1 MVGAFSGHCRALTA
15 VLPDGDPHGDC
26 PLPALP
32 LDHPDHHPPPPVR
45 PQHAL
50 NLLVSEPED
59 DADHETLCSYHGHT
73 SILELQTISKSQR
86 REPRQGAPTRALD
99 S

>member
-1 MVGAFSGHCRALTA
+1 MVGDFSGHCRALTA

-50 NLLVSEPED
+50 HLLVSEPED
-59 DADHETLCSYHGHT
+59 DADQETLGSVHLHRYT
-73 SILELQTISKSQR
+73 FRLL
-86 REPRQGAPTRALD
+86 LV
-99 S
+99 